1 MFFSLKGTP
10 TVFKV
15 SAFWSINLTYYF
27 PLEFDTIKYT
37 PTTKSIIP
45 IIISFPP
52 IFIRYL
58 SHNILCF
65 YRQKK
70 KNTHC
75 FSSECL
81 SFWVFILYFTIHLQ
95 TATVNKITDAA
106 IIAIKI

>member
-10 TVFKV
+10 TVFQV
-15 SAFWSINLTYYF
+15 SAFQSINLTSYF
-27 PLEFDTIKYT
+27 PLEPDTIKYT

-58 SHNILCF
+58 SHNTRCF
-65 YRQKK
+65 YRQKR
-70 KNTHC
+70 TLTV
-75 FSSECL
+75 FQVSAL
-81 SFWVFILYFTIHLQ
+81 VLGFILYFTIHLQ